1 MPHISE
7 RFKLLIGM
15 SFELDKL
22 RLGSLFG
29 HFQDSG
35 PWFGLGQEQHW
46 DPVLAVFLADRI
58 SYPVWED
65 QASFECVQSL
75 LQVYSEGFEVGFFS
89 GSDGLYLPYGYTAYY
104 PIARTSF
111 EELKSFFTT
120 HEFDVVLNMSGL
132 KYDVFLSKI
141 SEEDQKSINDMIDV
155 NIKGNIN
162 IVSTCLPK
170 MIEKKYGR
178 IISISS
184 VFSELNVPKNSIYC
198 ATKAFVDRFISNA
211 NKENIKY
218 GITCNS
224 IQLGYWDGGMCHR
237 VEEKYQEMAKEKI
250 GLKRWGSIEE
260 LYNTVNY
267 IVDNEYVCGVN
278 LRIDGGL

>member
-1 MPHISE
+1 MKKIVV
-7 RFKLLIGM
+7 FGGTGGVGQKLIPFL
-15 SFELDKL
+15 EQKYQVTA
-22 RLGSLFG
+22 LGSKNV
-29 HFQDSG
+29 D
-35 PWFGLGQEQHW
+35 
-46 DPVLAVFLADRI
+46 V
-58 SYPVWED
+58 
-65 QASFECVQSL
+65 
-75 LQVYSEGFEVGFFS
+75 
-89 GSDGLYLPYGYTAYY
+89 
-104 PIARTSF
+104 TSF
-111 EELKSFFTT
+111 EELKNFFTD
-120 HEFDVVLNMSGL
+120 HEFDIVLNMSGL

-170 MIEKKYGR
+170 MIEKRYGR

-198 ATKAFVDRFISNA
+198 ASKAFVDRFISNA

-224 IQLGYWDGGMCHR
+224 IQLGYWDGGMCYR

>member
-1 MPHISE
+1 MKKIVV
-7 RFKLLIGM
+7 FGGTGGVGQKLIPFL
-15 SFELDKL
+15 EQKYQVTA
-22 RLGSLFG
+22 LGSKNV
-29 HFQDSG
+29 D
-35 PWFGLGQEQHW
+35 
-46 DPVLAVFLADRI
+46 V
-58 SYPVWED
+58 
-65 QASFECVQSL
+65 
-75 LQVYSEGFEVGFFS
+75 
-89 GSDGLYLPYGYTAYY
+89 
-104 PIARTSF
+104 TSF
-111 EELKSFFTT
+111 EELKNFFTG
-120 HEFDVVLNMSGL
+120 HEFDIVLNMSGL

-267 IVDNEYVCGVN
+267 VVDNEYVCGVN

>member
-1 MPHISE
+1 MKKIVV
-7 RFKLLIGM
+7 FGGTGGVGQKLIPFL
-15 SFELDKL
+15 EQKYQVTV
-22 RLGSLFG
+22 LGSK
-29 HFQDSG
+29 DV
-35 PWFGLGQEQHW
+35 
-46 DPVLAVFLADRI
+46 DV
-58 SYPVWED
+58 
-65 QASFECVQSL
+65 
-75 LQVYSEGFEVGFFS
+75 
-89 GSDGLYLPYGYTAYY
+89 
-104 PIARTSF
+104 TSF
-111 EELKSFFTT
+111 EKVKSFFTEN
-120 HEFDVVLNMSGL
+120 EFDIVLNMSGL
-132 KYDVFLSKI
+132 KYDAFLSKI
-141 SEEDQKSINDMIDV
+141 NEEDQKPINDMIDV

-218 GITCNS
+218 GITCNT

-237 VEEKYQEMAKEKI
+237 IEEKYQEMAKEKI

>member
-1 MPHISE
+1 MKKIVV
-7 RFKLLIGM
+7 FGGTGGVGQKLIPFLEQKY
-15 SFELDKL
+15 SVTA
-22 RLGSLFG
+22 LGSR
-29 HFQDSG
+29 DV
-35 PWFGLGQEQHW
+35 
-46 DPVLAVFLADRI
+46 DV
-58 SYPVWED
+58 
-65 QASFECVQSL
+65 
-75 LQVYSEGFEVGFFS
+75 
-89 GSDGLYLPYGYTAYY
+89 
-104 PIARTSF
+104 TSF
-111 EELKSFFTT
+111 QKVKEFFTEN
-120 HEFDVVLNMSGL
+120 EFDVVLNMSGL

-162 IVSTCLPK
+162 IISACLPK

-198 ATKAFVDRFISNA
+198 GTKAFVDRLISTA

>member
-1 MPHISE
+1 MKKIVVFGGTGGVGQKLMPFLEQKYSVTT
-7 RFKLLIGM
+7 
-15 SFELDKL
+15 
-22 RLGSLFG
+22 LGSK
-29 HFQDSG
+29 DV
-35 PWFGLGQEQHW
+35 
-46 DPVLAVFLADRI
+46 DV
-58 SYPVWED
+58 
-65 QASFECVQSL
+65 
-75 LQVYSEGFEVGFFS
+75 
-89 GSDGLYLPYGYTAYY
+89 
-104 PIARTSF
+104 TSF
-111 EELKSFFTT
+111 EKVKDFFTEN
-120 HEFDVVLNMSGL
+120 EFDVVLNMSGL

-141 SEEDQKSINDMIDV
+141 NEEDQKSINDMIDV

-162 IVSTCLPK
+162 IISTCLPK

-198 ATKAFVDRFISNA
+198 GTKAFVDRLISTA

>member
-1 MPHISE
+1 
-7 RFKLLIGM
+7 
-15 SFELDKL
+15 
-22 RLGSLFG
+22 
-29 HFQDSG
+29 
-35 PWFGLGQEQHW
+35 
-46 DPVLAVFLADRI
+46 
-58 SYPVWED
+58 
-65 QASFECVQSL
+65 
-75 LQVYSEGFEVGFFS
+75 
-89 GSDGLYLPYGYTAYY
+89 
-104 PIARTSF
+104 
-111 EELKSFFTT
+111 
-120 HEFDVVLNMSGL
+120 
-132 KYDVFLSKI
+132 
-141 SEEDQKSINDMIDV
+141 
-155 NIKGNIN
+155 
-162 IVSTCLPK
+162 

-184 VFSELNVPKNSIYC
+184 IFSELNVPKNSIYC

-218 GITCNS
+218 GVTCNS